1 MNAGGVR
8 SYQSPRREAQARET
22 KTRIVAAAKA
32 LFLAHGYAGTTM
44 RAIASDADVSLPTVE
59 LAFRTKARL
68 LKAVIDIAIAG
79 DDEHLAMLD
88 RQWAAQ
94 AESTADPAEFIAIFS
109 RELTTSA
116 GRAAGLVATALEA
129 ARTDQDITDVAAQLI
144 SQRQIMATW
153 LVEGVLRRTELRAE
167 VSRGDAIDIVWTLM
181 DPVIFGRL
189 TEDRHWPQD
198 QFQRFFTDAVIRLL
212 LP

>member
-8 SYQSPRREAQARET
+8 GYRSPRREAQARET
-22 KTRIVAAAKA
+22 RTRIIAAAKTR
-32 LFLAHGYAGTTM
+32 FLAHGYAGTTM
-44 RAIASDADVSLPTVE
+44 RAVAADADVSLPTVE

-68 LKAVIDIAIAG
+68 LKAVIDVAIAG
-79 DDEHLAMLD
+79 DDEHQAMLD

-94 AESTADPAEFIAIFS
+94 AESTADPAEFIATFA
-109 RELTTSA
+109 RQLAVSA

-129 ARTDQDITDVAAQLI
+129 ARADQDITDVAAQLR

-153 LVEGVLRRTELRAE
+153 LVEGVLQRRTLRAGIG
-167 VSRGDAIDIVWTLM
+167 RGEAIDIVWTLM

-189 TEDRHWPQD
+189 AEDRHWSQD

>member
-1 MNAGGVR
+1 MRAGEVR
-8 SYQSPRREAQARET
+8 GYRSPRREAQARDT
-22 KTRIVAAAKA
+22 KARIIAAAKA
-32 LFLAHGYAGTTM
+32 RFLAHGYAGTTM
-44 RAIASDADVSLPTVE
+44 RTIATDAGVSLPTVE

-68 LKAVIDIAIAG
+68 LKAVIDVAIAG

-94 AESTADPAEFIAIFS
+94 AESTADPAEFIAIFA
-109 RELTTSA
+109 RQLTTSA

-129 ARTDQDITDVAAQLI
+129 ARADQDITDVAAQLR

-153 LVEGVLRRTELRAE
+153 LVEGVLHRTELRAGI
-167 VSRGDAIDIVWTLM
+167 SRGDAIDIVWTLM
-181 DPVIFGRL
+181 DPVLFGRL
-189 TEDRHWPQD
+189 AEDRHWPKD
-198 QFQRFFTDAVIRLL
+198 QFQRFFTDAVVRLL